1 MTDREYYADT
11 GIFQFID
18 DYADNFENRVTK
30 AAYDDYVQFCLKNH
44 YTPVSHIAFSRYI
57 TRFTNYKVVNK
68 TVLSSKY
75 RIFKLNWNTI

>member
-1 MTDREYYADT
+1 MTDREFYADT

-18 DYADNFENRVTK
+18 DYVDKFENRVTK
-30 AAYDDYVQFCLKNH
+30 AVYDDYVQFCQMNH
-44 YTPVSHIAFSRYI
+44 YEDVSQIAFSRYI

-68 TVLSSKY
+68 TIQHTKY